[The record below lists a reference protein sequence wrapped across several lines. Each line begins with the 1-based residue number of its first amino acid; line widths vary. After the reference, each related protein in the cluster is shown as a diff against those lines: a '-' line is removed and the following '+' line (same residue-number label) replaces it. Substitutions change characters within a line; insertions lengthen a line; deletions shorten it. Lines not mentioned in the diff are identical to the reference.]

1 MFAIICLW
9 WNVGKEVFG
18 LLIPMFLFLNISIL
32 PAITQSVAELIPI
45 TQIKIT
51 AGITNAITLIQC
63 LDQLQLHH

>member
-1 MFAIICLW
+1 
-9 WNVGKEVFG
+9 
-18 LLIPMFLFLNISIL
+18 LILMFLFLNISIL